1 MSVNRDVSAS
11 HRMLAG
17 LEHFHGKTLF
27 LMSGRDLTAD
37 EFRDTV
43 RGSRRWRKLLGAP
56 TVTTRELAEADH
68 TLSSAVWRDW
78 VERQTLDWL
87 RAWH

>member
-17 LEHFHGKTLF
+17 LEYFHGKTLF
-27 LMSGRDLTAD
+27 LMSGRGLTAD

-43 RGSRRWRKLLGAP
+43 RGSRCWRKLLNAL
-56 TVTTRELAEADH
+56 TVPTRERAEAGH
-68 TLSSAVWRDW
+68 TLSCALPTQGDPCR
-78 VERQTLDWL
+78 
-87 RAWH
+87 